1 MVRIR
6 LTRIGRKNRPLY
18 RIAVFDGHTR
28 RDGKYIERLGAY
40 DPLVGAGVSKVKI
53 DRDRLKFWIS
63 KGAQPTEA
71 LSKILK
77 HCGVS

>member
-6 LTRIGRKNRPLY
+6 LTRIGRKNRPMY

-40 DPLVGAGVSKVKI
+40 DPLIGDKGSKVKV
-53 DRDRLKFWIS
+53 DRDRLKYWIG

-71 LSKILK
+71 LARIFK
-77 HCGVS
+77 HCGVA